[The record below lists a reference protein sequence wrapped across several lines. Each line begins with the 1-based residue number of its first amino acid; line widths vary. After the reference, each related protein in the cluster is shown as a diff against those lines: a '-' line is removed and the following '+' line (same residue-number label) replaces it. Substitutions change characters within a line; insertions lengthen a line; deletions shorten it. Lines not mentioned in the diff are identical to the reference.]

1 MSPGADL
8 RLEALLAA
16 AEEHGLES
24 EPDHEVGDLQD
35 LLRACWSRLGEA
47 DRAALHA
54 EHVRGRGGD
63 P

>member
-1 MSPGADL
+1 MTPDADP

-16 AEEHGLES
+16 AEQHGLES

-35 LLRACWSRLGEA
+35 LLRACWSRLGEH
-47 DRAALHA
+47 DRAALYD
-54 EHVRGRGGD
+54 ELPRWPGGE